1 MLRSSLVAS
10 AVALLCAAAS
20 AQQQL
25 DLSRA
30 QAITSPI
37 RHAGVYNMQTGK
49 FQRASKGAQTAVV
62 QTIYNNSCNHNLWY
76 VGLFECEDG
85 FDEGRIP
92 SGGVG
97 ADHNGTLW
105 EIAYCT
111 YITTGAVDIDWA
123 MWDTTAGIGDSCA
136 FGGTFPFPAA
146 LVGFSSSATGFPLP
160 GSTTVGCQG
169 CWYVGFTAGTA
180 QICITSGAA
189 SADQFMYAFAN
200 NNSLASM
207 GGANAA
213 GPFLAG
219 NPTAGAPGAC
229 TFAIPCATDP
239 FTTLPCGTGLDT
251 QDLFWINT
259 DNVGAGQ
266 TPPAVCPGGSDA
278 GPASTGCY
286 WFGGFPTN
294 PLASFY
300 FRVEGDGGCSCS
312 SNTLTYCTAKTSTF
326 GCTPSMSATGTA
338 QVALC
343 ASTSYNMTAS
353 GMVGNKN
360 SIFFYSQ
367 GGPAGTAFHG
377 GHLCMKST
385 KAAPIKRIAPP
396 TNNGGQGTV
405 CNGTLTYD
413 FNVRICGGTD
423 PAITAGSQINL
434 QAWGRDPSGGGATGD
449 QLSNGLQFSVCP

>member
-20 AQQQL
+20 AQQQA
-25 DLSRA
+25 DLSRVHS
-30 QAITSPI
+30 ITSPI

-49 FQRASKGAQTAVV
+49 FQRAPKGVQTAVV
-62 QTIYNNSCNHNLWY
+62 QTIYNNTCFHGLWFFG
-76 VGLFECEDG
+76 GLECEDHY
-85 FDEGRIP
+85 DEGRIP

-97 ADHNGTLW
+97 ADHKGTLW

-111 YITTGAVDIDWA
+111 EVLAGSVDLDWA
-123 MWDTTAGIGDSCA
+123 MFDTTTGIGDSCA
-136 FGGTFPFPAA
+136 FGATLPQTG
-146 LVGFSSSATGFPLP
+146 LVGFSSSASGFPLP
-160 GSTTVGCQG
+160 GTTTLGCQG
-169 CWYVGFTAGTA
+169 CWIVGFTAGTA
-180 QICITSGAA
+180 QVCITSGGA
-189 SADQFMYAFAN
+189 SADQFMYAIAN
-200 NNSLASM
+200 NNTQAQLV
-207 GGANAA
+207 GPWNAA

-229 TFAIPCATDP
+229 TFAIACGTDP
-239 FTTLPCGTGLDT
+239 FTLAPCGTGLDT
-251 QDLFWINT
+251 QDLWWVNT
-259 DNVGAGQ
+259 DNVAAGA
-266 TPPAVCPGGSDA
+266 TPPATCPVSGDA
-278 GPASTGCY
+278 GPLSTGCY

-300 FRVEGDGGCSCS
+300 FRVEGDGACSCS
-312 SNTLTYCTAKTSTF
+312 SNTLIYCTAKTSTF
-326 GCTPSMSATGTA
+326 GCTPAMSATGTA

-343 ASTSYNMTAS
+343 ASTSYNMTCS

-367 GGPAGTAFHG
+367 GGPSGAPFHG

-396 TNNGGQGTV
+396 VNNGGQGTV

-413 FNVRICGGTD
+413 FNVRICGATD

-449 QLSNGLQFSVCP
+449 QLSNGLQFVVCP